1 MKSITHITLLFSD
14 RDSEKVGIF
23 FDGREEAEVLSWFN
37 TLGWI
42 LSKVS

>member
-1 MKSITHITLLFSD
+1 VKSITHITLLFSD

-23 FDGREEAEVLSWFN
+23 FDGREDTEVLSWVN
-37 TLGWI
+37 RLSWI

>member
-23 FDGREEAEVLSWFN
+23 FDRREDAEVLSWFN
-37 TLGWI
+37 RLSWI